1 MKAIIV
7 IDALRWCYIWVSLHY
22 HQRLIG
28 RQIVAHTH
36 THAQKERERV
46 RQAERENEGKQQKK
60 AKLRLLVTLLVLR
73 PFRSCLSAPMQASL
87 RCCRRSRC
95 QRCAGLRCA
104 ALCCM
109 LYKFCVFNCDV
120 DGSKTSLLGNKQ
132 RQQRRCPRRQRRS
145 IVSVSV
151 GIHPFSSIALSPHDY
166 FYNTLTHSHDELSAA
181 PEKQT

>member
-1 MKAIIV
+1 M
-7 IDALRWCYIWVSLHY
+7 
-22 HQRLIG
+22 
-28 RQIVAHTH
+28 
-36 THAQKERERV
+36 
-46 RQAERENEGKQQKK
+46 
-60 AKLRLLVTLLVLR
+60 LR
-73 PFRSCLSAPMQASL
+73 PFRSCLSAPMQASH

-95 QRCAGLRCA
+95 QRCAVLVCA
-104 ALCCM
+104 ALRCM

-132 RQQRRCPRRQRRS
+132 RQQRRRRRRPRRS

-181 PEKQT
+181 PEKQTWDRFVQPPFRRCWNSHSLSLSLARSLARQCCQLSCF